1 MNPFGE
7 GVRQIDEAEHESEL
21 QRRVEV
27 QVDVLQHERAEQTDD
42 SPDA

>member
-7 GVRQIDEAEHESEL
+7 GVRQIDEAEHKSEL